1 MSSVQGPPAGNQPPA
16 PSANDG
22 RATPPPQNAQ
32 QREAERSGNDF
43 SQALNGRATNTR
55 PNGPRNNDQLRGD
68 QVRGDQPRLDSREQG
83 ADGKEKILGAD
94 GKPKSDQPES
104 LEDLLRQTHS
114 QKPKK
119 EGKEQQE
126 ATSTS
131 DLDSN
136 PRTLNTGESAR
147 PMEAQTARAAEV
159 QGVDNK
165 AMIDKIEKIADRIM
179 VSNAADVKAV
189 KVDFKDGVLPGTEV
203 VIRKDASGK
212 IHIEFTTTSAESMNF
227 LSRGEQALT
236 ETLTRKLGGDIAVDI
251 KMQGGDGDQDTGDGR
266 AREQYVP
273 DDDDSDDR
281 GE

>member
-16 PSANDG
+16 PSADNGG
-22 RATPPPQNAQ
+22 RATAPAQGAQ
-32 QREAERSGNDF
+32 QREAERSGNEF
-43 SQALNGRATNTR
+43 SQALGGRATAPR
-55 PNGPRNNDQLRGD
+55 PQGSRAEQS
-68 QVRGDQPRLDSREQG
+68 RGDQPRLDSNTRELG
-83 ADGKEKILGAD
+83 ADGKEKMLGAD
-94 GKPKSDQPES
+94 GKPNSDQPEN

-114 QKPKK
+114 QKHKK
-119 EGKEQQE
+119 EGKELQE
-126 ATSTS
+126 SSGSS
-131 DLDSN
+131 DLDNN

-147 PMEAQTARAAEV
+147 PMETQTARAAEV

-203 VIRKDASGK
+203 MIRKDANGK

-251 KMQGGDGDQDTGDGR
+251 KMQGSDGDQDTGDGR